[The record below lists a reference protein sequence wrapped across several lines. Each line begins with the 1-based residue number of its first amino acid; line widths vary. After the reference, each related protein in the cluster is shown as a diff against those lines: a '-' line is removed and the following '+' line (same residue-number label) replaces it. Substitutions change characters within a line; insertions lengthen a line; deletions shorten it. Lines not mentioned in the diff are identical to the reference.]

1 MSFSLRIALSIC
13 EEISVKLFSTNI
25 TGIVLAPK
33 IGVGFSCALKKKK
46 KKRKKKK
53 RKKEIFRVPSG
64 GGVALVIHMQQWY
77 RIFSVVSVKL
87 RKVNNTLEGFSF
99 LFFFETFLLDEPFHW
114 TSHRKYRV
122 FYTNGK
128 RSLIFFLFL
137 QNVVLKPTWMVS
149 AKNLI
154 HFTTCGIILK

>member
-1 MSFSLRIALSIC
+1 MSFSLPIALSIC

-46 KKRKKKK
+46 KKRKK
-53 RKKEIFRVPSG
+53 EIFRVPSG

-77 RIFSVVSVKL
+77 RIFPVVSVKL

-99 LFFFETFLLDEPFHW
+99 FFFFFRNISTVMNRFIGLL
-114 TSHRKYRV
+114 TGN
-122 FYTNGK
+122 TG
-128 RSLIFFLFL
+128 FFI
-137 QNVVLKPTWMVS
+137 QMVS
-149 AKNLI
+149 A
-154 HFTTCGIILK
+154 H

>member
-33 IGVGFSCALKKKK
+33 IGVGFSCALKKK
-46 KKRKKKK
+46 KKKK

-99 LFFFETFLLDEPFHW
+99 FFFFFETFLP
-114 TSHRKYRV
+114 
-122 FYTNGK
+122 
-128 RSLIFFLFL
+128 
-137 QNVVLKPTWMVS
+137 
-149 AKNLI
+149 
-154 HFTTCGIILK
+154 

>member
-1 MSFSLRIALSIC
+1 MSSSLRIALSIC
-13 EEISVKLFSTNI
+13 EEISVKHFSTNI

-46 KKRKKKK
+46 KKKK

-99 LFFFETFLLDEPFHW
+99 FFFFSKRFYRDEPFHW
-114 TSHRKYRV
+114 TSHRKYR
-122 FYTNGK
+122 
-128 RSLIFFLFL
+128 FFLY
-137 QNVVLKPTWMVS
+137 K
-149 AKNLI
+149 
-154 HFTTCGIILK
+154 

>member
-33 IGVGFSCALKKKK
+33 IGVGFSCALKKK
-46 KKRKKKK
+46 KKKK

-99 LFFFETFLLDEPFHW
+99 FFFFSKRFYRDETFHW
-114 TSHRKYRV
+114 TSHRKYR
-122 FYTNGK
+122 
-128 RSLIFFLFL
+128 FFLY
-137 QNVVLKPTWMVS
+137 K
-149 AKNLI
+149 
-154 HFTTCGIILK
+154 

>member
-33 IGVGFSCALKKKK
+33 IGVGFSWALKKKK
-46 KKRKKKK
+46 KKKK

-99 LFFFETFLLDEPFHW
+99 FRNIST
-114 TSHRKYRV
+114 
-122 FYTNGK
+122 G
-128 RSLIFFLFL
+128 
-137 QNVVLKPTWMVS
+137 
-149 AKNLI
+149 
-154 HFTTCGIILK
+154 

>member
-33 IGVGFSCALKKKK
+33 IGVGFSCALKKK
-46 KKRKKKK
+46 KKKK

-99 LFFFETFLLDEPFHW
+99 FFFFFRNISTVMNRFIGLL
-114 TSHRKYRV
+114 TGN
-122 FYTNGK
+122 TG
-128 RSLIFFLFL
+128 FFI
-137 QNVVLKPTWMVS
+137 QMVS
-149 AKNLI
+149 A
-154 HFTTCGIILK
+154 H

>member
-13 EEISVKLFSTNI
+13 GEISVKRFSTNI
-25 TGIVLAPK
+25 TGIVLTPK

-46 KKRKKKK
+46 KKK
-53 RKKEIFRVPSG
+53 KKEIFRVPSG

-77 RIFSVVSVKL
+77 RIFLVVSVKL
-87 RKVNNTLEGFSF
+87 RKVNNTLAGFSCCC
-99 LFFFETFLLDEPFHW
+99 FFFETF
-114 TSHRKYRV
+114 HRKYRV
-122 FYTNGK
+122 FYSNGK
-128 RSLIFFLFL
+128 RSVIFFLFL

>member
-1 MSFSLRIALSIC
+1 MSSSLRIALSIC
-13 EEISVKLFSTNI
+13 EEISVKYFSTNI

-33 IGVGFSCALKKKK
+33 IGVGFSCALKK
-46 KKRKKKK
+46 KKKK

-77 RIFSVVSVKL
+77 RIFSVVSVRL

-99 LFFFETFLLDEPFHW
+99 FFFSKHFYRDEPFHW
-114 TSHRKYRV
+114 TSHRKYRF

>member
-1 MSFSLRIALSIC
+1 MSFSLRIALCIC

-46 KKRKKKK
+46 KKRKK
-53 RKKEIFRVPSG
+53 EIFRVPSG

-77 RIFSVVSVKL
+77 RIFPVVSVKL

-99 LFFFETFLLDEPFHW
+99 FFFFRNISTVMNRFIGLL
-114 TSHRKYRV
+114 TGN
-122 FYTNGK
+122 TG
-128 RSLIFFLFL
+128 FFI
-137 QNVVLKPTWMVS
+137 QMVS
-149 AKNLI
+149 A
-154 HFTTCGIILK
+154 H

>member
-46 KKRKKKK
+46 KKRKK
-53 RKKEIFRVPSG
+53 EIFRVPSG

-77 RIFSVVSVKL
+77 RIFPVVSVKL

-99 LFFFETFLLDEPFHW
+99 FFFFPKHFYRDEPFHW
-114 TSHRKYRV
+114 TSHRKYR
-122 FYTNGK
+122 
-128 RSLIFFLFL
+128 FF
-137 QNVVLKPTWMVS
+137 
-149 AKNLI
+149 
-154 HFTTCGIILK
+154 

>member
-46 KKRKKKK
+46 KKK

-77 RIFSVVSVKL
+77 RIFSVVLLKL

-99 LFFFETFLLDEPFHW
+99 LFFSKHFYWMNRFIGLL
-114 TSHRKYRV
+114 TGN
-122 FYTNGK
+122 TG
-128 RSLIFFLFL
+128 FFI
-137 QNVVLKPTWMVS
+137 QMVS
-149 AKNLI
+149 A
-154 HFTTCGIILK
+154 H